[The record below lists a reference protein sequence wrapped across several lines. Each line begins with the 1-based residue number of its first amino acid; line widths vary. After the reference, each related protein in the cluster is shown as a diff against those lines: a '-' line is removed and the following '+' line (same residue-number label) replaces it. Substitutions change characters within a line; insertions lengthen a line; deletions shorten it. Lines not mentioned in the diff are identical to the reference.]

1 MANKLPV
8 SQKSMVFW
16 HLKHKK
22 SITSWEAIKEY
33 GATRLSAIIYDLR
46 HKHRIT
52 ILDTFCIAKNRF
64 GNAVVYKKYFI
75 PDEEKKRIKGI
86 EI

>member
-1 MANKLPV
+1 MVNKLPV

-16 HLKHKK
+16 HLKNKK

-33 GATRLSAIIYDLR
+33 GATRLSAIIYTLR
-46 HKHRIT
+46 HTHGIT
-52 ILDTFCIAKNRF
+52 VLDTFCIAKNRF
-64 GNAVVYKKYFI
+64 GNPVVYKKYFI
-75 PDEEKKRIKGI
+75 PDEEKNRIKCI